1 MDERIELIA
10 AAAEQKV
17 RLEDFL
23 LDQFRGL
30 SKIYLR
36 EIVKTERCEV
46 NGRWE
51 NIGYRLRPNDFI
63 EIELDPTRENSMVPQ
78 DIPLDI
84 IFEDVHLIVV
94 NKPIGMLVHPSHRD
108 KTGTLLNALTFHL
121 NKDPSTSEKSA
132 SSPPPLGEEA
142 ATPLLPEEGWQ
153 RFADGVVGVGG
164 RDVIPNPSG
173 SPPVLGGVD
182 AALGGR
188 GGVLNSSFIIHH
200 SPFPHIRPGL
210 IHRLDKDTSGL
221 IVAAKNA
228 RTHRILAT
236 HFEKKL
242 VEKRY
247 LALVDGL
254 VTDERGTITGAIG
267 RYDDE
272 KRWGLKEDGREAET
286 RFIVRERSGNKTLLE
301 LEPVT
306 GRTNQLRIH
315 CETIGHPIVGD
326 TARGGSNFERL
337 CLHAHKLAFRH
348 PATGE
353 RIEFESAPTFH
364 L

>member
-1 MDERIELIA
+1 VDERIELLA
-10 AAAEQKV
+10 APAENRM

-23 LDQFRGL
+23 LNQFRGL

-46 NGRWE
+46 NGRNE
-51 NIGYRLRPNDFI
+51 NIGYRLRANDFI

-84 IFEDVHLIVV
+84 VFEDEHLIVV

-108 KTGTLLNALTFHL
+108 KTGTLLNALAFHFNKGL
-121 NKDPSTSEKSA
+121 NAERGLRIADSQFANGSGVLHVSIPNDISAPRKSA
-132 SSPPPLGEEA
+132 I
-142 ATPLLPEEGWQ
+142 
-153 RFADGVVGVGG
+153 R
-164 RDVIPNPSG
+164 NPQS
-173 SPPVLGGVD
+173 
-182 AALGGR
+182 A
-188 GGVLNSSFIIHH
+188 IQ
-200 SPFPHIRPGL
+200 HIRPGL
-210 IHRLDKDTSGL
+210 IHRLDKETSGL

-228 RTHRILAT
+228 RTHLILAR

-247 LALVDGL
+247 LALVDGI
-254 VTDERGTITGAIG
+254 VADDEGTITGAIG
-267 RYDDE
+267 RYVEE

-286 RFIVRERSGNKTLLE
+286 RFRVRERAGNKTLLE

-326 TARGGSNFERL
+326 TARGGTNFPRL
-337 CLHAHKLAFRH
+337 CLHAHKLSFIH
-348 PATGE
+348 PATRE
-353 RIEFESAPTFH
+353 KIQFQSAPDFTLCNFH
-364 L
+364 RSPPKFI